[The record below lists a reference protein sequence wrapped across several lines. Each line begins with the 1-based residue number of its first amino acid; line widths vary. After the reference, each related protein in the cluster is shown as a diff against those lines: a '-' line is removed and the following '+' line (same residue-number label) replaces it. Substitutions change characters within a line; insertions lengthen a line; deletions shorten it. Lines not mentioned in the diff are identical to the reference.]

1 MHNNQWLFFWKVKH
15 IDIVIGNHLSV
26 VLNEKEAAK
35 HGIWAIDTID
45 LLFRSSKTGNLE
57 SVSLNADLSTHL
69 VFGWEIWITKDT
81 YEKLQIEQ
89 WSVVGI
95 SYKKSDDVSIKAIRK
110 KLLWEVITEAE
121 LRSIIK
127 DISENRLS
135 NTMITY
141 YVASGF
147 MHGQSTDELLWST
160 KASAELGDMFS
171 YEWIV
176 ADKHSIGGIP
186 ANETTMA
193 IVPIIASLGIK
204 IPKTFTKAITSPC
217 ATWDCVNILM
227 DSACEKSKIKD
238 LMSKNNACLAWY
250 GGLNLAPANSR
261 IMEITYPLAMEPYD
275 KMVSSIM
282 ASKYAMG
289 ITHTVIEIPI
299 WVTAK
304 VKDQETAQQIMDW
317 FMLLWKNLG
326 IKIDFELSDGTQP
339 LGLWIGSVLQIRDVL
354 RILQQKENK
363 SKLLE
368 KKVISLS
375 VKLLELIG
383 FSEWQ
388 AAVDLVKKQLA
399 SWKAWEKMQEIIKS
413 QSYENKETTI
423 NYFDWNARD
432 LDSENLKLAENFYE
446 FKAVSSW
453 KIQKFDL
460 KKLGNVARILWCP
473 IDSQAG
479 MEIFKKIGE
488 DFVTGEILFS
498 LYSTDKSK
506 LDLAIKSL
514 DNDLFIEVSK

>member
-1 MHNNQWLFFWKVKH
+1 MHDNQWLFFWKAKH

-35 HGIWAIDTID
+35 HGIWAIDTIN
-45 LLFRSSKTGNLE
+45 LLFTSSKTGDLQ
-57 SVSLNADLSTHL
+57 SISLNADLSTHL
-69 VFGWEIWITKDT
+69 VAGWEIGITKDT
-81 YEKLQIEQ
+81 YEKFQIEQ
-89 WSVVGI
+89 GSVVWV
-95 SYKKSDDVSIKAIRK
+95 SYKKSDDISIKAIRK
-110 KLLWEVITEAE
+110 KLLWNEITQDE
-121 LRSIIK
+121 LKSIIK

-217 ATWDCVNILM
+217 ATWDCVNVLM
-227 DSACEKSKIKD
+227 DSICAKSKIND
-238 LMSKNNACLAWY
+238 LMTKNNACLAWY

-299 WVTAK
+299 WLTAK

-317 FMLLWKNLG
+317 FVLLWKELN
-326 IKIDFELSDGTQP
+326 IKIDFELSDGSQP
-339 LGLWIGSVLQIRDVL
+339 LWLWIGSVLQVRDVL
-354 RILQQKENK
+354 RILQQKDNK
-363 SKLLE
+363 SDMLE

-375 VKLLELIG
+375 AKLLKLIG
-383 FSEWQ
+383 FAQWQ
-388 AAVDLVKKQLA
+388 DAIDLIKKQLI
-399 SWKAWEKMQEIIKS
+399 SWNAWKKMQEIMKS
-413 QSYENKETTI
+413 QSYNNKETTV
-423 NYFDWNARD
+423 NYFDWNPRD
-432 LDSENLKLAENFYE
+432 LDSEGLKLAEYSYT
-446 FKAVSSW
+446 FKSLSNS
-453 KIQKFDL
+453 KIKWFDL

-479 MEIFKKIGE
+479 MEIFKKNGDDLIIGE
-488 DFVTGEILFS
+488 SLFT

-514 DNDLFIEVSK
+514 EEDLFIEF